1 MENADKTLKEQI
13 VNVLAVLSDNF
24 EQTYMFENILISGE
38 NEKTVVAIPEQIR
51 GHIKAFVLNQCEFAY
66 GVFLPDQ
73 KSITFF
79 ETNLHNTGSAMIQL
93 SICQ

>member
-1 MENADKTLKEQI
+1 MENADKSLKEQI

-24 EQTYMFENILISGE
+24 EQTYLFENILISCE
-38 NEKTVVAIPEQIR
+38 NEETVVTIPEQIR
-51 GHIKAFVLNQCEFAY
+51 GHIRAYVLNQSELAY

-73 KSITFF
+73 RSIAFF
-79 ETNLHNTGSAMIQL
+79 ETHLKNTSSAMIQV